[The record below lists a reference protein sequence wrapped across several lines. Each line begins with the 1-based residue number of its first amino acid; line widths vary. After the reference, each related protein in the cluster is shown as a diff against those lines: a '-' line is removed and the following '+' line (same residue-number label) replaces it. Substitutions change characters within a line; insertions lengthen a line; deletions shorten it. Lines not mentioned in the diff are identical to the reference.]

1 MKSGNNDIKLKK
13 YKFCVLLTVN
23 LKKVY
28 TYNSIISISVSR
40 KKFKMLLLN
49 YCFLIS
55 LVHWGSAQEGLE
67 NEEEENNNN
76 KNSLNAAVDAE
87 NIYLNEWT
95 VHIPKGIDYANEFAQ
110 DHGLIN
116 LGEIIPDSDHFH
128 MKMPSMRA
136 KRSIEPSHYIHKKI
150 AEHPHVEQAEQLVA
164 KVRNKRDN
172 SLSSGIDPYW
182 DKMW

>member
-1 MKSGNNDIKLKK
+1 
-13 YKFCVLLTVN
+13 
-23 LKKVY
+23 
-28 TYNSIISISVSR
+28 
-40 KKFKMLLLN
+40 MLLLN

-55 LVHWGSAQEGLE
+55 LVHWGSAQEAQ
-67 NEEEENNNN
+67 EEENNNT
-76 KNSLNAAVDAE
+76 KNSLNAAVDSE

-136 KRSIEPSHYIHKKI
+136 KRSIEPSHHIHKKI
-150 AEHPHVEQAEQLVA
+150 SEHPHVEQAEQLVA

>member
-1 MKSGNNDIKLKK
+1 MKSGNNDIKLKN

-55 LVHWGSAQEGLE
+55 LVHWGSAQEAQ
-67 NEEEENNNN
+67 EEENNNS

-136 KRSIEPSHYIHKKI
+136 KRSIEPSHHIHKKI